1 MAAQDHAVLPV
12 QKAQALPLPRS
23 EERLD
28 LRRDGRLE
36 GRQLG
41 GNRRSEPGSEPKVR
55 SAEPEEDAARP
66 SAVHG
71 PGQTEDVGEREAVA
85 RGWGRA
91 ASGTDRLEGESDDL
105 ARWDADDAVD
115 EEEGDVLGKIDEID
129 GIEPGPSPNLDP
141 LANLRREP
149 GESALDGDRAE
160 AVVAALRLPADDEA
174 DPPRRRR
181 PIRGP
186 QPVS

>member
-1 MAAQDHAVLPV
+1 M
-12 QKAQALPLPRS
+12 
-23 EERLD
+23 
-28 LRRDGRLE
+28 
-36 GRQLG
+36 G